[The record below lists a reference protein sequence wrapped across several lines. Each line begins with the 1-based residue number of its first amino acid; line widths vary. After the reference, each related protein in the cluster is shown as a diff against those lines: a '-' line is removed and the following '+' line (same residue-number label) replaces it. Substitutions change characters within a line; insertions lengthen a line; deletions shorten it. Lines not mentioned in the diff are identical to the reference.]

1 MKKKI
6 LFLFVHLNYGGAE
19 IGLLTTLKSLDKSRF
34 DPIVVSIEK
43 KGIVGEMIEK
53 SGFKVIYLNDKARIF
68 NIPLIPKIV
77 RILRSEK
84 PDILHTSLFYANFF
98 GRIASLFK
106 KPPIIVSEE
115 RSMYTEKKF
124 YHVIL
129 DKILSVFT
137 NKIIVCSK
145 SVLDFTSKQEKIEKN
160 KFHLI
165 YNAVDQERFNI
176 KEKKE
181 ELRARY
187 GYPQEGFIIGTVGS
201 LIPKKGHKFLIEATS
216 ALKGSIPELKLLLIG
231 DGASREE
238 LRNQAEAQGAKANVE
253 FLGAREDIPQLMKI
267 MDVFVLPSLQEGFP
281 RTMLEAMY
289 MGIPVVASNI
299 SGIPEIIEE
308 GKNGFLLTP
317 GKFTDIMDRL
327 KAIYSNPELR
337 RSVGANAR
345 KKIESAYLPKDY
357 VRELENLYEKLSNK
371 KCR

>member
-176 KEKKE
+176 KVWNFC
-181 ELRARY
+181 
-187 GYPQEGFIIGTVGS
+187 P
-201 LIPKKGHKFLIEATS
+201 
-216 ALKGSIPELKLLLIG
+216 
-231 DGASREE
+231 
-238 LRNQAEAQGAKANVE
+238 
-253 FLGAREDIPQLMKI
+253 
-267 MDVFVLPSLQEGFP
+267 
-281 RTMLEAMY
+281 
-289 MGIPVVASNI
+289 
-299 SGIPEIIEE
+299 
-308 GKNGFLLTP
+308 
-317 GKFTDIMDRL
+317 
-327 KAIYSNPELR
+327 
-337 RSVGANAR
+337 
-345 KKIESAYLPKDY
+345 
-357 VRELENLYEKLSNK
+357 
-371 KCR
+371 